1 MLWPFFLFVL
11 SLPFTRYSL
20 VANYSLDNILAL
32 LLPVLAFFLRPPV
45 GAEALRGW
53 IVCLL
58 WSGVCYLIFATGWL
72 LSYFNDPLLLKERLF
87 ALVKDLLYFSI
98 PLLYLRSGYA
108 FRQVKGVLIL
118 LTAIAALSALLASLG
133 LIHLP
138 ADRFESSRIG
148 VEWLPKAIGLFSNYG
163 DVAMLYAVTGVL
175 LISHQRSAL
184 PWGLGQ
190 PFVKLTIWLTL
201 LLGLVGNQSRNVL
214 VTTLAAMLVY
224 LGLRALEREQRQK
237 NRLLLLS
244 AVVAGAL
251 VLLGL
256 VVLFGQAMVDEVSQ
270 LGGAGAAGTARA
282 RLNSYQQAVQLIARE
297 PWLGITLETYRSW
310 GSLADGIH
318 NMWLKIML
326 NGGFVSL
333 MAMLALLWGAFRG
346 LRKSGLVASAEFH
359 RDRAVIGSL
368 FIALLLAS
376 QFYGAMTSVWWMLL
390 GVVMSFGCLKW
401 QYANEQ
407 RARHNERG

>member
-1 MLWPFFLFVL
+1 
-11 SLPFTRYSL
+11 
-20 VANYSLDNILAL
+20 
-32 LLPVLAFFLRPPV
+32 
-45 GAEALRGW
+45 
-53 IVCLL
+53 
-58 WSGVCYLIFATGWL
+58 
-72 LSYFNDPLLLKERLF
+72 
-87 ALVKDLLYFSI
+87 
-98 PLLYLRSGYA
+98 
-108 FRQVKGVLIL
+108 
-118 LTAIAALSALLASLG
+118 
-133 LIHLP
+133 
-138 ADRFESSRIG
+138 
-148 VEWLPKAIGLFSNYG
+148 
-163 DVAMLYAVTGVL
+163 
-175 LISHQRSAL
+175 
-184 PWGLGQ
+184 
-190 PFVKLTIWLTL
+190 
-201 LLGLVGNQSRNVL
+201 
-214 VTTLAAMLVY
+214 
-224 LGLRALEREQRQK
+224 RALEREQRQK

-310 GSLADGIH
+310 GALADGIH

-333 MAMLALLWGAFRG
+333 MAMLALLWGALRG
-346 LRKSGLVASAEFH
+346 LFSIDGKVSVEFH
-359 RDRAVIGSL
+359 RDRAVIASL
-368 FIALLLAS
+368 LFSLLLAS
-376 QFYGAMTSVWWMLL
+376 QFYPGLSMIWWMLL